1 MRCSKKTFIQHS
13 RNTSN
18 FNNVPIHT
26 KVEVWNSFDHDSYWC
41 INFSLKHELNE
52 KERTSEKGLWIKNII
67 DRYLFFKYQ
76 WTQYLRSKD
85 LRVLTIITGT
95 FRRISH
101 AEAIF
106 KRKYW
111 NYVRVF
117 SELYLVQ
124 KTVLKIIFS
133 LVALP
138 NHSTMTL
145 WLKKSFL
152 FKINDCLILDNRL
165 ISILACHAEFI

>member
-1 MRCSKKTFIQHS
+1 M
-13 RNTSN
+13 
-18 FNNVPIHT
+18 
-26 KVEVWNSFDHDSYWC
+26 
-41 INFSLKHELNE
+41 
-52 KERTSEKGLWIKNII
+52 
-67 DRYLFFKYQ
+67 
-76 WTQYLRSKD
+76 
-85 LRVLTIITGT
+85 ITRRT
-95 FRRISH
+95 FRRMSH

-138 NHSTMTL
+138 NHSTIIMV
-145 WLKKSFL
+145 KKKAFCSKLTIAL
-152 FKINDCLILDNRL
+152 FWTID
-165 ISILACHAEFI
+165 